1 MRPTRFYSNR
11 QEKAV
16 ASAVGGRKV
25 ANSGATVFFKGDVD
39 GGDFLI
45 ECKTSCSEKQSF
57 SVKRAWLEK
66 NEEERYEMG
75 KSYSALAF
83 DFGDNGKRYY
93 VIDEKLFV
101 KLMELLKKGKSLRL
115 LLLELLLD

>member
-16 ASAVGGRKV
+16 AKAIGGKQTP
-25 ANSGATVFFKGDVD
+25 NSGATSFIKSDIHAD
-39 GGDFLI
+39 DFVI

-57 SVKRAWLEK
+57 SVKRSWLEK
-66 NEEERYEMG
+66 NEEERFEMG
-75 KSYSALAF
+75 KLYSALAF

-93 VIDEKLFV
+93 IIDEKLFV
-101 KLMELLKKGKSLRL
+101 KLMELLKKEENGV
-115 LLLELLLD
+115 

>member
-1 MRPTRFYSNR
+1 MTRNKKSTRYFSGL
-11 QEKAV
+11 QERAV
-16 ASAVGGRKV
+16 AKAVGGKLV
-25 ANSGATVFFKGDVD
+25 PNSGAAKFVGGDVD

-66 NEEERYEMG
+66 NEDERYEMG

-101 KLMELLKKGKSLRL
+101 KLVEMLKK
-115 LLLELLLD
+115 EENEV